1 MTPIRVLAF
10 YDYKGWAWWH
20 RLHQVQRHLPSDIRM
35 DIREVYDNFPYAQY
49 DFFLI
54 LEEYLLPLLRYI
66 PARKIIAGSSCARI
80 ACKAAS
86 AQKTGKCLGTV
97 FNSLEMYR
105 MAGSLEHTY
114 CCQNGVDT
122 ELFSPA
128 PQPPATFTA
137 CWIGNGRSI
146 CEKGLDIIQ
155 TACAQAGVP
164 LLYRDQSRERAALS
178 QEEIRDRYYH
188 KASVYLCAS
197 QWEGTPNPALEALAC
212 GLPVISTP
220 VGNMPELLIDG
231 RNGFLV
237 QRTAEDIVTALRR
250 MRDMDQAVLRANAR
264 QSILDGWTWAQQAQK
279 YATMFRELAAFNGLA
294 PARFNNAPT
303 RGYTEHLFYSAAYRL
318 RQGQAAEAATAL
330 AWACRY
336 TPLWRAA
343 RHLKLVFCH

>member
-20 RLHQVQRHLPSDIRM
+20 RLHQVQRHLPPDIRM

-86 AQKTGKCLGTV
+86 AQKAGKCLGTV

-114 CCQNGVDT
+114 CCQNGVDP
-122 ELFSPA
+122 ELFSPT

-137 CWIGNGRSI
+137 CWIGNGSSI

-155 TACAQAGVP
+155 AACARAGVP
-164 LLYRDQSRERAALS
+164 LLYRDQSRERTALR
-178 QEEIRDRYYH
+178 QEDVRDRYYR

-231 RNGFLV
+231 HNGFLV
-237 QRTAEDIVTALRR
+237 QRTAEDIAAALRR
-250 MRDMDQAVLRANAR
+250 MRDMDQTILRANAR
-264 QSILDGWTWAQQAQK
+264 QSILHGWTWAQQAQK
-279 YATMFRELAAFNGLA
+279 YAAMFRELAAFNGLA
-294 PARFNNAPT
+294 PDGSNDAPT
-303 RGYTEHLFYSAAYRL
+303 RGYMEHLFCSAASLL
-318 RQGQAAEAATAL
+318 RQGQTSEAARAL
-330 AWACRY
+330 SWACRY
-336 TPLWRAA
+336 TPIWRAA
-343 RHLKLVFCH
+343 RHAKLVFRH